1 MKLPP
6 RQLPLAL
13 SLSRQ
18 LHLNNPPWN
27 TTPRKL
33 PPKKF
38 LATGKLASLPPPNG
52 SPWGNHPTGSCPI
65 MKFFPGQLPPRI
77 ILPGQ
82 LPLDNCSFS
91 NSQPG
96 HLMRSVSSWVVLSL
110 NFTLREASIT
120 NGDPCRGGIVSPLL
134 PPWPFF
140 TFFFNLV

>member
-6 RQLPLAL
+6 RQLPPAL

-38 LATGKLASLPPPNG
+38 LATGQLASLPPPND
-52 SPWGNHPTGSCPI
+52 SPRGNHPTGSCPI

-91 NSQPG
+91 NSLPG